1 MLDKSITPLEE
12 RRVNYMGIANQCNP
26 TNIDECEEQY
36 LYYDKAV
43 SKRQR
48 HVLFISAK
56 QGALLSQLKKLH
68 KDNGTPEQ
76 YFLNLGT
83 IGLREK
89 WADFKIRLATLLNDF
104 PELRFCSLSLNIVNK
119 YMRQIRKVCESSG
132 DKYK

>member
-12 RRVNYMGIANQCNP
+12 RRVNYMDIADQCNP
-26 TNIDECEEQY
+26 TNIEECEEQY

-43 SKRQR
+43 SKKQR

-68 KDNGTPEQ
+68 RDNGTPEQ
-76 YFLNLGT
+76 YFLNLGR

-89 WADFKIRLATLLNDF
+89 TADFKIRLANLLNDF
-104 PELRFCSLSLNIVNK
+104 PELRFCSLSLNIVNR
-119 YMRQIRKVCESSG
+119 YLRQIRKVCQSSG